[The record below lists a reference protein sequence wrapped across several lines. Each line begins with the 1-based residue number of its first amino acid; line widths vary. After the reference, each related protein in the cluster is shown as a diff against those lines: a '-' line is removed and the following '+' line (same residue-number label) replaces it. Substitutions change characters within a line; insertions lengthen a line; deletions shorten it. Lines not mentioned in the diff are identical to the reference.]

1 MSCLALGLDFG
12 TSGVRAV
19 LVDPSG
25 EVVWQ
30 GSQAGLAPTCIA
42 WWTALVELVATLP
55 VDLKSQVGRL
65 AIAGTSATTVLCDGA
80 GRPVAEPLLYH
91 DPRAQVCLAKLAQVA
106 PPGHLTLS
114 ATSSLA
120 KLFWYQSQ
128 PGFGEARYLLH
139 QADWLAACL
148 HGRPGWS
155 DWHNALKLG
164 YDPATETYPDWLRAL
179 PFAHLLP
186 QVVAPGTPLSPVV
199 ADLGLSR
206 DCVVCAGTTDSM
218 AALIA
223 SGAVCPGDAV
233 TSLGSTLVLKLVSDQ
248 RLEDN
253 ASGVYSHR
261 LGRGWAAGGAS
272 NGGGAVLR
280 RFFSDSELVELSSRI
295 DPDQPSPLDYY
306 PLPRPGERFPI
317 NDPHLEPRLEPRPA
331 DPVEFLHGLL
341 ESLARIEAQG
351 YRKLQALGGPP
362 VVQVLTAGGGSRN
375 PTWTR
380 IRQRLLGI
388 PVRPAEHQEAAYGAA
403 RLAAGSWVED
413 GQR

>member
-12 TSGVRAV
+12 TSGARAV
-19 LVDPSG
+19 LADPSG
-25 EVVWQ
+25 KILWQ
-30 GSQAGLAPTCIA
+30 TRQEGLAPTCRAWHGALLNLIA
-42 WWTALVELVATLP
+42 ALPIPFKPLVT
-55 VDLKSQVGRL
+55 RL

-80 GRPVAEPLLYH
+80 GRPVAEPLLYN
-91 DPRAQVCLAKLAQVA
+91 DSRAQVCLAELAQVA

-120 KLFWYQSQ
+120 KLFWYRSQ
-128 PGFGEARYLLH
+128 PGFGEARHLLH

-164 YDPATETYPDWLRAL
+164 YDPATETYPAWLRAL

-186 QVVAPGTPLSPVV
+186 QVVAPGTPLGTVLP
-199 ADLGLSR
+199 DLGLCR

-223 SGAVCPGDAV
+223 SGAGRPGDAV
-233 TSLGSTLVLKLVSDQ
+233 TSLGSTLVLKLVSEQ

-261 LGRGWAAGGAS
+261 LGQDWAAGGAS
-272 NGGGAVLR
+272 NCGGAVLR
-280 RFFSDSELVELSSRI
+280 HFFSDLELVELSTRI
-295 DPDQPSPLDYY
+295 DPEQPSPLNYY
-306 PLPRPGERFPI
+306 PLLRPGERFPI
-317 NDPHLEPRLEPRPA
+317 HDPHLDPRLEPRPA

-351 YRKLQALGGPP
+351 YQKLQALGGPP

-375 PTWTR
+375 PTWTH
-380 IRQRLLGI
+380 IRQRHLGV
-388 PVRPAEHQEAAYGAA
+388 PVRPADHQEAAYGAA
-403 RLAAGSWVED
+403 RLAALGGLV
-413 GQR
+413 